1 MPTEASTQILLSEP
15 SEDLI
20 VNEPWSIDAYAD
32 GLMDELFADVDR
44 ILDRRGNMPQQTIEP
59 EFVRMQS
66 VKMPTLGFPETD
78 ILPTQTTSKVNQV
91 KKQQISPIVTEKSLP
106 KTVIKQRRKP
116 RRWLSNLLGLGATV
130 GIAAA
135 SIIFVQNSGLLNRL
149 VSKSFQQS
157 LLTSQSDT
165 VTDIATKTDAQTEL
179 GKLVDYTIGAFDA
192 IDRQPAK
199 INRQSLNTA
208 YNTAAVP
215 NQRQLVMASTSSLG
229 TLPPPMA
236 ANNGIPAQ
244 GRSTTVVE
252 RIYIPVY
259 QAPLPMRYAPPAI
272 PGVRGTLPPIP
283 GRNSIIGRNRP
294 KALTVKTASN
304 NVRNATR
311 PLNLFAA
318 LRPAIPSLKPI
329 SLQKQPITLS
339 QPKPPSL
346 KAPTIRIAPF
356 RAVPPKMPTATA
368 PKQQQFAPPAQ
379 EIAVAPTSPAQILEG
394 LLEHDD
400 KSKSAA
406 LFKINGVTRR
416 IQIGE
421 SIGSSGWALVEV
433 ANGEAVVRRNGEV
446 RSVYAGQSF

>member
-20 VNEPWSIDAYAD
+20 VSEPWSIDAYAD

-44 ILDRRGNMPQQTIEP
+44 ILERRGNIPVQTIEP

-66 VKMPTLGFPETD
+66 VKMPTLGFSETD

-91 KKQQISPIVTEKSLP
+91 KKQQISPVVTEKSLP

-116 RRWLSNLLGLGATV
+116 RRWLSKLLGLGATV

-157 LLTSQSDT
+157 LLTNQLDAA
-165 VTDIATKTDAQTEL
+165 TDIATKTDAQTEL

-192 IDRQPAK
+192 IDRQTAK

-215 NQRQLVMASTSSLG
+215 NQRQLVMASASGLG

-236 ANNGIPAQ
+236 ANNTLPAQ

-283 GRNSIIGRNRP
+283 GRNALLGGNRAKVLP
-294 KALTVKTASN
+294 VKTVSN
-304 NVRNATR
+304 NVRNVTR

-318 LRPAIPSLKPI
+318 VRPSIPSLKAI
-329 SLQKQPITLS
+329 SLQNQPITLS
-339 QPKPPSL
+339 QPKAPTL
-346 KAPTIRIAPF
+346 KAPTITIAPF
-356 RAVPPKMPTATA
+356 RAVPPRMPTATVQ
-368 PKQQQFAPPAQ
+368 KQQQFAPPAQ
-379 EIAVAPTSPAQILEG
+379 VVAVAPTSPAQILEG
-394 LLEHDD
+394 LLEHED

-416 IQIGE
+416 IEIGE
-421 SIGSSGWALVEV
+421 GIGASGWALVEV

>member
-20 VNEPWSIDAYAD
+20 VSEPWSIDAYAD
-32 GLMDELFADVDR
+32 GLMDELFADVDC
-44 ILDRRGNMPQQTIEP
+44 ILDRRGNIPVQTIEP
-59 EFVRMQS
+59 EFVRLQS
-66 VKMPTLGFPETD
+66 VKMPIVGLSETD
-78 ILPTQTTSKVNQV
+78 ILPTKTTSKVNQV
-91 KKQQISPIVTEKSLP
+91 KKQYISSVVTEKSVP

-116 RRWLSNLLGLGATV
+116 RRWLSKLLGLGATV

-135 SIIFVQNSGLLNRL
+135 SVIFVQNSGLLNRL

-157 LLTSQSDT
+157 LLTSQSEVSTEITNTDT
-165 VTDIATKTDAQTEL
+165 QTEL

-199 INRQSLNTA
+199 FNRQSLNTA
-208 YNTAAVP
+208 AAP
-215 NQRQLVMASTSSLG
+215 NQQPVLMAMASTSGVG
-229 TLPPPMA
+229 TLPPPMT
-236 ANNGIPAQ
+236 ANNAIPAQ

-283 GRNSIIGRNRP
+283 GRASIMGRKLA
-294 KALTVKTASN
+294 KAPTVKTASN
-304 NVRNATR
+304 NVRNGTK
-311 PLNLFAA
+311 PLNFFAVV
-318 LRPAIPSLKPI
+318 RPAIPSLKPI
-329 SLQKQPITLS
+329 SLQNRPITLS

-346 KAPTIRIAPF
+346 KAPTINIVPF
-356 RAVPPKMPTATA
+356 RAVPPQMPTATA
-368 PKQQQFAPPAQ
+368 PKQQQVAPPAQ
-379 EIAVAPTSPAQILEG
+379 EVAVAPTNPAQILEG

-416 IQIGE
+416 IEIGE
-421 SIGSSGWALVEV
+421 SIGTSGWALVEV

-446 RSVYAGQSF
+446 RSIYAGQNF

>member
-1 MPTEASTQILLSEP
+1 M
-15 SEDLI
+15 
-20 VNEPWSIDAYAD
+20 
-32 GLMDELFADVDR
+32 
-44 ILDRRGNMPQQTIEP
+44 
-59 EFVRMQS
+59 
-66 VKMPTLGFPETD
+66 
-78 ILPTQTTSKVNQV
+78 
-91 KKQQISPIVTEKSLP
+91 
-106 KTVIKQRRKP
+106 
-116 RRWLSNLLGLGATV
+116 
-130 GIAAA
+130 
-135 SIIFVQNSGLLNRL
+135 LNRL

-157 LLTSQSDT
+157 LLTSQVNT
-165 VTDIATKTDAQTEL
+165 ATEIVTKTDAQTEL

-208 YNTAAVP
+208 FNTASVSNLQAATI
-215 NQRQLVMASTSSLG
+215 ASGSGSV

-236 ANNGIPAQ
+236 ANNRIPAQ

-283 GRNSIIGRNRP
+283 GRNSLIGRNLP
-294 KALTVKTASN
+294 KPLAVKTTAN

-318 LRPAIPSLKPI
+318 VRPAIPSLKPI

-346 KAPTIRIAPF
+346 KAPTITIAPF
-356 RAVPPKMPTATA
+356 RAVPPKMPTAIVR
-368 PKQQQFAPPAQ
+368 KQQQFAPSAQ
-379 EIAVAPTSPAQILEG
+379 EVAIAPTSPAQILEG
-394 LLEHDD
+394 LLEHED

-421 SIGSSGWALVEV
+421 GIGTSGWALVEV